1 MPLTLTLTLALAL
14 ILQMPRRPLRAHSS
28 WALAWLAPIRSLDR
42 VYLVVRYGKSLHSQK
57 SWNLSWNVEK
67 IPGCDRFT
75 FYTV

>member
-42 VYLVVRYGKSLHSQK
+42 VYFVVNKSLQMHLF
-57 SWNLSWNVEK
+57 WTDCV
-67 IPGCDRFT
+67 P
-75 FYTV
+75 